1 MKKSKQLTPLQERL
15 DVIMSTTQERLDR
28 QKLNW
33 ERRMVFNALDK
44 ERGYSEF
51 AIYCQIT
58 DQIIIVPVYSNIL
71 KNELTFMREVP
82 ETSKSMCDW
91 KKRGLIVLGKV

>member
-1 MKKSKQLTPLQERL
+1 MN
-15 DVIMSTTQERLDR
+15 TTQERLDR

-58 DQIIIVPVYSNIL
+58 DQVIIVPVYSNIL
-71 KNELTFMREVP
+71 KNELTFMQEVP
-82 ETSKSMCDW
+82 ETSKSMRDW